1 MEGIQKEFYLNLKQ
15 TFDRLT
21 NGANAVDQ
29 NSAANQSWNMVM
41 HMMMPG
47 NSEVF
52 ISSYEQ
58 VLLQLACARRGWNNW
73 LTE

>member
-29 NSAANQSWNMVM
+29 NSAANTSWNMVM
-41 HMMMPG
+41 HG
-47 NSEVF
+47 GSEVF
-52 ISSYEQ
+52 TSSYEQ